1 MIQKEGRNML
11 FYDNGR
17 DYREEFRNFWNDNVR
32 RYRRHGLIAGIVM
45 VVLGILCL
53 IFPLRSMLFLEI
65 LASAA
70 LIVIGIM
77 EIAGYMAI
85 PVYLRLGGGV
95 LSGILNVMLGVLLLT
110 SPSEAMLATFA
121 FLIAINMM
129 AWGIS
134 QLSAANRMRFF
145 GAEDTGW
152 LTVSGILNLIV
163 ALIFIF
169 LPQASAAIS
178 ILIAIYLLITGIII
192 LYGSFRSRE
201 LHIG

>member
-1 MIQKEGRNML
+1 ML

-77 EIAGYMAI
+77 EIAGYMTI

-95 LSGILNVMLGVLLLT
+95 ISGILNVMLGVLLLT

-134 QLSAANRMRFF
+134 QLAAANRMRFF
-145 GAEDTGW
+145 GAEDTRW

-178 ILIAIYLLITGIII
+178 ILIAIYLLITGIMI
-192 LYGSFRSRE
+192 LYGSFRSGE

>member
-1 MIQKEGRNML
+1 ML

>member
-1 MIQKEGRNML
+1 ML

-65 LASAA
+65 LASVA

-110 SPSEAMLATFA
+110 SPSETMLATFA